1 MFSHTSY
8 TIRSATEQDSHAVN
22 KLTTI
27 AGERPLSGNVLVGEI
42 GGRVAAAISTRDYRI
57 VSDGFGLLLGLPHLL
72 LKQARNMQVAPGL
85 AA

>member
-1 MFSHTSY
+1 M
-8 TIRSATEQDSHAVN
+8 
-22 KLTTI
+22 
-27 AGERPLSGNVLVGEI
+27 LVGEI